1 MPGQKTSM
9 TFGRTGLLALL
20 LASCTMLAAQDDSGE
35 IPYARGDDPAGV
47 LIGWGGQPAQW
58 IYPVV
63 FTHIDGQTITDREVL
78 YLKPGEYE
86 IQVRGMIS
94 NAPGLRRS
102 SSRGRQ
108 DEGHNRITV
117 VVEEGKRYH
126 IGMKND
132 RERTIRPWSTVLYKV
147 E

>member
-1 MPGQKTSM
+1 DRPG
-9 TFGRTGLLALL
+9 
-20 LASCTMLAAQDDSGE
+20 D

-78 YLKPGEYE
+78 YLKPGEYTVK
-86 IQVRGMIS
+86 VRAFIS
-94 NAPGLRRS
+94 NKPGLRRS
-102 SSRGRQ
+102 SARGRQ
-108 DEGHNRITV
+108 DEGHNEITV

-132 RERTIRPWSTVLYKV
+132 RSRTIRPWTTVLYKV